1 MRSAELMEAMSA
13 SAEKLVGYIRRALV
27 FALSLPIYAY
37 RYTLSPMLPPS
48 CRFQPTCSVYAL
60 EALHVHGPLKGSW
73 LAVRRLCRCHPIALL
88 GGGSGFDPVPPGS
101 RQELS

>member
-1 MRSAELMEAMSA
+1 MKDRMTARAETLART
-13 SAEKLVGYIRRALV
+13 IRNALV
-27 FALSLPIYAY
+27 FVLSVPVYAY
-37 RYTLSPMLPPS
+37 RYTLSPMLPRS
-48 CRFQPTCSVYAL
+48 CRFEPSCSAYAL

-73 LAVRRLCRCHPIALL
+73 LAVRRLSRCHPITLL